1 MLINR
6 PTKHIPVITAG
17 ITVLAFISLYIAWRV
32 VPFSAMRTPEFTL
45 ALIYPVTLLRFG
57 LVCVVVRCH
66 VLVDVFF
73 VVLLRTFR
81 GASLLEWESCF
92 KFCTAD
98 ITGLSHLTP

>member
-1 MLINR
+1 MAL
-6 PTKHIPVITAG
+6 IPVY
-17 ITVLAFISLYIAWRV
+17 VAWRI
-32 VPFSAMRTPEFTL
+32 VPFSAMGATEFAL

-57 LVCVVVRCH
+57 LVRVVVRCH